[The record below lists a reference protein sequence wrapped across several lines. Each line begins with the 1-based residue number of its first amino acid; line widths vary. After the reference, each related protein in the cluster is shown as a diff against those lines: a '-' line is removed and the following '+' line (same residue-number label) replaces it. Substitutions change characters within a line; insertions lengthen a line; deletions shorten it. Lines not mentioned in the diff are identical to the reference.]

1 MLKNTLIAIAL
12 VLLTSHTVI
21 ASEPAN
27 ASRGKEL
34 AEYCMGCHG
43 EFGIAE
49 IDSNPNLAGQNAK
62 YLEYALKSYRDGVR
76 KGGMAF
82 IMQANAGKLSDQ
94 EIRDLAAYFSGLP
107 GRQPASIDSPNEQVS
122 Q

>member
-1 MLKNTLIAIAL
+1 MLKNVSLALILMISYA
-12 VLLTSHTVI
+12 VN

-27 ASRGKEL
+27 VSRGKDL

-94 EIRDLAAYFSGLP
+94 DIRDLAAYFSGLP
-107 GRQPASIDSPNEQVS
+107 GRQPTSIDSPNEQVS